1 MASLAIFLATIWV
14 DDEPLTVLEG
24 GISGVLSRR
33 LLLHVVERAWVLTYT
48 RVIGSL
54 TSSACSFYY
63 DIISD
68 GFSEYIYMIVLVLI
82 GNDEV
87 MHILRHGA
95 ISRSRITVVQTRA
108 LRSAKHSIRLAAA
121 FRFL

>member
-1 MASLAIFLATIWV
+1 MASLAIILATIWV
-14 DDEPLTVLEG
+14 DDEALIVLKRSVS
-24 GISGVLSRR
+24 GILSWR
-33 LLLHVVERAWVLTYT
+33 LRLHVVERALVLTDT

-68 GFSEYIYMIVLVLI
+68 GFSEYINVIVLVLI

-87 MHILRHGA
+87 MHILRHGTFR
-95 ISRSRITVVQTRA
+95 RSWIAMV
-108 LRSAKHSIRLAAA
+108 
-121 FRFL
+121 

>member
-14 DDEPLTVLEG
+14 DNEALIVLKRSVS
-24 GISGVLSRR
+24 GILSWR
-33 LLLHVVERAWVLTYT
+33 LRLHVVERALVLTYT

-68 GFSEYIYMIVLVLI
+68 GFSENIDVIVLVLI

-95 ISRSRITVVQTRA
+95 FRRSGITMV
-108 LRSAKHSIRLAAA
+108 
-121 FRFL
+121 